1 MIIGDDMNNDLESRI
16 LELEKKVNKIERIYK
31 RNLIFKIITLIIT
44 LVILIIFLY
53 IVGSYYEQLFNL
65 I

>member
-1 MIIGDDMNNDLESRI
+1 MNNDLESRVI
-16 LELEKKVNKIERIYK
+16 ELEKKVKKMESIYK

-44 LVILIIFLY
+44 LVILVIFLY